1 MPMHH
6 SPSASPTRRRH
17 HGLNYIV
24 HHQKYYLPGGD
35 LYVLINGVMFKIHS
49 YFFNRESTFFV
60 DVSTSADPTSAT
72 DEEGEKGKSEDRA
85 IRFLDV
91 TVEEFEQF
99 LWVFYNPTYDIYDAD
114 VQSWFSILKLAHR
127 WDFPVVKDFALRELK
142 RRETEIPLVTRIKLY
157 QDNEAPPEYLV
168 ALFSQLCSREFGPTD
183 EETVELGLEQTC
195 RVWRAREMLRS
206 PGGSSPLPSIV
217 TQKDTYAIVSGVMD
231 LPAYQ
236 DQTDEQTVADGV
248 QPGAPAEA
256 DGPPVAQGSK
266 KTKKNKNP

>member
-6 SPSASPTRRRH
+6 SPSASPTRRRQ

-60 DVSTSADPTSAT
+60 DVSTSADPTAAT
-72 DEEGEKGKSEDRA
+72 DEEGEKAR
-85 IRFLDV
+85 
-91 TVEEFEQF
+91 
-99 LWVFYNPTYDIYDAD
+99 
-114 VQSWFSILKLAHR
+114 SWFSILKLAHR

-168 ALFSQLCSREFGPTD
+168 TLFSQLCSREFGPTD

-217 TQKDTYAIVSGVMD
+217 TQKDT
-231 LPAYQ
+231 
-236 DQTDEQTVADGV
+236 
-248 QPGAPAEA
+248 
-256 DGPPVAQGSK
+256 
-266 KTKKNKNP
+266 